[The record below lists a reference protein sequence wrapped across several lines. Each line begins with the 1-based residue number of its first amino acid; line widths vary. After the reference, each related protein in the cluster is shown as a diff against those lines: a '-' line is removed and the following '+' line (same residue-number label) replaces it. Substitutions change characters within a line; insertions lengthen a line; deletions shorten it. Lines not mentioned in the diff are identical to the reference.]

1 MRSFGMRSFGR
12 RYTAKDW
19 ARLAMKVGLIAT
31 DAKILSSVSQQ
42 FRQGANDVNDVIR
55 RKFGETTDRLNAARV
70 ENRTHG
76 DWLARVTS
84 LLAGVGIGMGVGMLL
99 APAAGEDTRAAI
111 RDKVA
116 DVKNNVGDIAA
127 RATRGI
133 RSSDV
138 RSTGT
143 LGY

>member
-1 MRSFGMRSFGR
+1 MRSFGR
-12 RYTAKDW
+12 RYSAKEW
-19 ARLAMKVGLIAT
+19 VRLAMKLGLIAT

-42 FRQGANDVNDVIR
+42 LRQGANDVNDVIR
-55 RKFGETTDRLNAARV
+55 RKFGETTDRLSAARV
-70 ENRTHG
+70 EIRTHS

-111 RDKVA
+111 RDKVT

-127 RATRGI
+127 RATRAA
-133 RSSDV
+133 RSSDI

-143 LGY
+143 LG